1 MKPALRLLPLFFLVV
16 ATAAVADTDIP
27 DAGVD
32 ILVTFSNEG
41 ASISGSSVRAPYRA
55 RRRYSIAAST
65 RRDADAIAATYAL
78 VEIDHWPIRSLEI
91 YCFVYRVPAG
101 RDRVEVIAQLRADA
115 RVDSAQPLQEFET
128 CTSNVVEYN
137 DTYVNL
143 QHGLG
148 VLDIAAAHRYA
159 LGRGIRVALVDRQAD
174 ADHEDLK
181 GRIHPVRNFTPKSSI
196 PDNEHGTAVASVIGA
211 NANNALGIVGIAP
224 QARLEL
230 FVSCWAMPG
239 RDSAVCDSFTLA
251 KALDTMLEDPP
262 DVLNLSLTGPDDPL
276 VKRLIDRLVQNG
288 VIVIAAY
295 TASSPGGHNFPARLD
310 RVIGVG
316 NSQQHDAQNA
326 HTTGTV
332 YAPGEHIMVA
342 VPDDAYDFRSG
353 SSLAAA
359 HVSGIV
365 ALLLSVSPDLS
376 TEAIA
381 EILLQS
387 QATRGSTLVSV
398 DACRVLHIANGPK
411 ICGAAMT
418 GADLSLELKT
428 GTQGNP

>member
-115 RVDSAQPLQEFET
+115 RVDSAQPLQEFVT
-128 CTSNVVEYN
+128 GTSNVVEYN

-143 QHGLG
+143 QH
-148 VLDIAAAHRYA
+148 
-159 LGRGIRVALVDRQAD
+159 
-174 ADHEDLK
+174 HEDLK